1 MHMGRMRF
9 GVTLNATVYEGTD
22 AGEYLIL
29 IIAFTI
35 NDLIKATLKS
45 HYELY
50 NLDFHKK
57 YRCRILHICHEIQP
71 RC

>member
-1 MHMGRMRF
+1 MRF

-29 IIAFTI
+29 LIAFTT

-45 HYELY
+45 NYELY
-50 NLDFHKK
+50 NLDFHKNTDVYVMK
-57 YRCRILHICHEIQP
+57 CNQDAKFDPLTLM
-71 RC
+71 